1 MENHELKTKIKKYL
15 QTKKIKT
22 ITITEIYTNL
32 QIPYNPTNDQA
43 LKNTLKELVQEQYLT
58 PIKTTKKDTHENY
71 EKYKIIPQTNQQNE
85 QAKEEILN
93 TLVKQINIG
102 YYLKH
107 PEEYIKNK
115 EIIIPINQFLQ
126 NPDTHKLTVNERSY
140 KIYKDEKKLKQNE
153 EILKKLG
160 LTYKDLYSYDTY
172 EPFFNYT
179 NMLFQGTN
187 KKILIIENKDT
198 FWTIKKAIENNSNIY
213 MVIYGEG
220 KKILKSFPFIENF
233 GITEKDTIQYFGD
246 IDYEGINI
254 YISLK
259 EKYPDFNIH
268 TYKQGYETILELEQN
283 PRNIRTK
290 QNINK
295 NNIQKFLSE
304 FDESND
310 KPYKEKLI
318 KIFKEEKYIPQEV
331 FNNEVAKKVIK

>member
-1 MENHELKTKIKKYL
+1 MEIHELKTKLKKYI

-32 QIPYNPTNDQA
+32 QIQYNPTNDQT

-58 PIKTTKKDTHENY
+58 PIKTTKKDAHENY
-71 EKYKIIPQTNQQNE
+71 EKYKINPQTNQQNE

-140 KIYKDEKKLKQNE
+140 MIYKDEKMLKQNE

-259 EKYPDFNIH
+259 EKYPEFNIH
-268 TYKQGYETILELEQN
+268 IYKQGYETILDLEQN

-290 QNINK
+290 QNINH

-304 FDESND
+304 FDEPKD
-310 KPYKEKLI
+310 TPYKEKLI
-318 KIFKEEKYIPQEV
+318 QIFKQEKYIPQEV